1 MSGVTIH
8 LPRDGQGNGSGYGH
22 GVENGGPAESRRRGP
37 EPVTLRLGPGDV
49 ARFGRGSADIPVEV
63 RLGDPAV
70 SRLAGEIRV
79 TEDHWQLSNF
89 SANQSYL
96 VENPEGAGEYLR
108 VPPRRA
114 GAPIPFEFARVVLP
128 TRGSTVSFQVFAPDH
143 VYLDADRAR
152 HAGGRWGTQT
162 LTAYCLD
169 ETATYFLILV
179 ALCEPRLRDESAVA
193 VPTTPQIVERL
204 RNRPEYRGLTAR
216 AVSSHIDYLAE
227 EKLRLVSA
235 ATTATDPGPGTRR
248 NGKREAIVGLAL
260 RFGLVREEHLGL
272 LPSRVA
278 EGVRVPSRVAQGVR
292 VPPRVAEGV
301 RARAAAE

>member
-8 LPRDGQGNGSGYGH
+8 LPRDGQRNRGGCGH
-22 GVENGGPAESRRRGP
+22 GVENGGHVEARGQGAA
-37 EPVTLRLGPGDV
+37 PVTLRLGPGGRRPV
-49 ARFGRGSADIPVEV
+49 RARFGDTPVEV

-89 SANQSYL
+89 SATQSYL

-143 VYLDADRAR
+143 VYLDADHAQL
-152 HAGGRWGTQT
+152 AGGRWGTQT
-162 LTAYCLD
+162 LVAYSLD

-179 ALCEPRLRDESAVA
+179 ALCEPRLRDESVIA

-204 RNRPEYRGLTAR
+204 RNCRGTAGSPPAPSAPTSTTSPR
-216 AVSSHIDYLAE
+216 RSSGWSPSPRRTRGPAP
-227 EKLRLVSA
+227 A
-235 ATTATDPGPGTRR
+235 ATASARR
-248 NGKREAIVGLAL
+248 SSGSHSASDWSARSTWVCCL
-260 RFGLVREEHLGL
+260 RAWRKAYG
-272 LPSRVA
+272 
-278 EGVRVPSRVAQGVR
+278 
-292 VPPRVAEGV
+292 
-301 RARAAAE
+301 

>member
-1 MSGVTIH
+1 
-8 LPRDGQGNGSGYGH
+8 
-22 GVENGGPAESRRRGP
+22 
-37 EPVTLRLGPGDV
+37 VTLRLGPGGV
-49 ARFGRGSADIPVEV
+49 ARFGRGSANTPVEL

-70 SRLAGEIRV
+70 SRLAGEVRV

-89 SANQSYL
+89 SATHSYL

-143 VYLDADRAR
+143 VYLDPGHAH

-162 LTAYCLD
+162 LTAYSLD
-169 ETATYFLILV
+169 ETATYFLVLV

-193 VPTTPQIVERL
+193 VPTTPQVVERL
-204 RNRPEYRGLTAR
+204 RRCPEYGGITAR

-227 EKLRLVSA
+227 EKLRLGVPA
-235 ATTATDPGPGTRR
+235 ATDPGQGARR
-248 NGKREAIVGLAL
+248 NGKREAIVGLAV

-272 LPSRVA
+272 LP
-278 EGVRVPSRVAQGVR
+278 
-292 VPPRVAEGV
+292 PRAAGGV
-301 RARAAAE
+301 RARECAK